1 MRRLLPVAVVAVA
14 LADAWLWWTGR
25 VSGVGAVALF
35 LAVEAALGGTYVWSS
50 LRRGIRPLP
59 VRILLHEIR
68 AIADLGQLLTG
79 RVVVPEGAVPLPART
94 RWWHLPAMFTVAAV
108 IEIIVIEL
116 LVPWPWLR
124 LLLLLGS
131 LYSIPLLW
139 GYLAGRVVH
148 PHYLGEDLVL
158 REGRTEVLRVPATDI
173 VAVREVR
180 GFAARRE
187 GLILGGPEGTNVEI
201 HLADGRTVA
210 LWLDEGVAPLTPPR
224 TPSR

>member
-68 AIADLGQLLTG
+68 AIAGLGQ
-79 RVVVPEGAVPLPART
+79 LPART
-94 RWWHLPAMFTVAAV
+94 RWWHLPAMFTVAIV

>member
-1 MRRLLPVAVVAVA
+1 
-14 LADAWLWWTGR
+14 
-25 VSGVGAVALF
+25 
-35 LAVEAALGGTYVWSS
+35 
-50 LRRGIRPLP
+50 
-59 VRILLHEIR
+59 
-68 AIADLGQLLTG
+68 
-79 RVVVPEGAVPLPART
+79 
-94 RWWHLPAMFTVAAV
+94 MFTVAIV

>member
-68 AIADLGQLLTG
+68 AIADLGQL
-79 RVVVPEGAVPLPART
+79 PART
-94 RWWHLPAMFTVAAV
+94 RWWHLPAMFTVAIV

>member
-1 MRRLLPVAVVAVA
+1 MAVVAVA

-68 AIADLGQLLTG
+68 AIDDLGQ
-79 RVVVPEGAVPLPART
+79 LPART
-94 RWWHLPAMFTVAAV
+94 RWWHLPAMFTVAIV